1 VNLRKNNWI
10 IDVALVILIFA
21 MGLFIYFRLDRLF
34 NPSNDNESQPTQEN
48 QTKMESRTATSTVV
62 FNFSG
67 YQEEQAPDFTLSDLG
82 VTWLRYRSI

>member
-1 VNLRKNNWI
+1 VRKYNWI

-34 NPSNDNESQPTQEN
+34 GQTSDNAVQQTQEN
-48 QTKMESRTATSTVV
+48 QVIIESETPTPTIV

-67 YQEEQAPDFTLSDLG
+67 YQEEQAPDLTLTDLG
-82 VTWLRYRSI
+82 G